1 MILDPLGTS
10 IIKEPVPVQ
19 PVQPVPSL
27 LDDFQS
33 LLPSVSG
40 NVFQGLDKNPFST
53 NQFDPDKLLEHF
65 ISQDKSST
73 SAPLYEYKQS
83 QEERYTDPVLQFTPN
98 IQGFRTTEGAY
109 GARQGWGEQL
119 LNSVIKTGF
128 SVKNAFLSRY
138 ASIPNQINAIRQGDA
153 EGALFADSSY
163 FAQLQKA
170 TEALENE
177 FPNFLTD
184 IEQERP
190 WYLNA
195 ITPTGAANFWGDS
208 ILKNTSFTVANI
220 GASFLENAALVY
232 VTGGAGTPVAT
243 VRFGVSVAK
252 ALGPLKNAFKT
263 LSSAATIGKID
274 DAIGILKNSDD
285 YVKALNQANK
295 AFRVPGN
302 GKEAASF
309 ALKTYLGVQ
318 GEAMIEGYGAY
329 LDTRTKLIEHA
340 LEQGIELTPEYMLGV
355 EEASTSAGKMTAI
368 IQSPLLAL
376 DNMIMFPKTLGYKGL
391 SDQLFSKK
399 SPFVENMVK
408 DKALQAVNTY
418 TFKQGMKN
426 VLKDAAFKGFVPEA
440 IEEGSQYF
448 LGNSLSDYY
457 SDKFHGKTKD
467 SLTSYLMKSLP
478 ETIADEEFIKS
489 AMIGGI
495 TGTIMGGALPGGAIQ
510 ESLKN
515 NIFKGKAN
523 ADTIAAH
530 LNKQYE
536 FFNNNATS
544 LLNFNNLVKFQ
555 QELYQ
560 LDDNATDAQKAEV
573 QERISAAINLKN
585 EQFKGMYDTVR
596 TVLESGTYDSFISSL
611 QELGDMDI
619 DQFNTSFNSTP
630 KGQMLTMEEKRAGIS
645 QLINEAELIKRDI
658 EEVEKYYEDNFFNT
672 VEMEEYIKTS
682 IKKPKSKLKE
692 GESEELTQAEVNN
705 AKNHFFANWKR
716 NNAFAIGQ
724 VRNLQNIR
732 QDFDDMFSKS
742 MPETY
747 TPSNIENVKQTA
759 FSLLNAESKLAEVE
773 GMFGI
778 ESKKIIDSY
787 LSGTINPNLESL
799 KLSLELAEET
809 KNTKQIK
816 ELKSKIKSEE
826 QFIKSLEEA
835 KTPQDLFGLIMSYE
849 LEGKSNAEI
858 SSIIYSIYE
867 QHTHNKLEKN
877 YLKELNNNVNLT
889 MESAKRMID
898 FAVFAQEYASK
909 LEENLE
915 KERLA
920 KENGNVETTE
930 PIEETPETPETP
942 EKPITPEPP
951 IDQEP
956 PETTDLSSFDP
967 NIPQEV
973 PPAPVEEPPVEE
985 KPATSKEEYE
995 AARQLFDLLTKDK
1008 SVTSTPANRR
1018 NGNWYVRVGETI
1030 DQENQFLAYKV
1041 DEDGNLVEYLIK
1053 AGQFTGKAIPNIKT
1067 GNVIPND
1074 GSATYYSRLGEP
1086 VVKQEQKPEEVR
1098 IVPIETS
1105 PEVAQEVEEK
1115 IKKKEEPLPDIEAR
1129 KAKLREDL
1137 KRYDERDVNSL
1148 EAIMPNNP
1156 NHPIFKVGMKF
1167 HQGMNI
1173 IIQETL
1179 ADKNYDGRENDYEAI
1194 TTIISPAEFGED
1206 GKMTK
1211 AAKVKVTLFN
1221 TKEEADAA
1229 ILKRY
1234 EEIKSRTGKKQKA
1247 IMEELAALE
1256 AKELPTPAK
1265 EPISDLEAQKADIE
1279 RRRQEEL
1286 ENRKNK
1292 IEVSRIEYTDSE
1304 GNIYQVREYEDGH
1317 AEYWIIT
1324 TDNPIPI
1331 NIASNSSNIYTKE
1344 YLEEISDQPISEG
1357 KLVEPKRGLVN
1368 KINDKYDKEL
1378 DSLEAELPTTIKEP
1392 ITDLTEKINTFLGNK
1407 QELYSV
1413 FENAISRELFE
1424 IQCN

>member
-263 LSSAATIGKID
+263 LSSAATIGKMD

-376 DNMIMFPKTLGYKGL
+376 DNMIMFPKVLGYKGL

-747 TPSNIENVKQTA
+747 TPSNIENVRQTA
-759 FSLLNAESKLAEVE
+759 FSLLNAESKLADVE

-778 ESKKIIDSY
+778 KSKKIIDSY

-809 KNTKQIK
+809 KNTKQIE

-826 QFIKSLEEA
+826 EFIKSLEEA

-920 KENGNVETTE
+920 KENGNLETTE

-942 EKPITPEPP
+942 EKPIAPEPP

-1041 DEDGNLVEYLIK
+1041 NEDGNLVEYLIK

-1074 GSATYYSRLGEP
+1074 GSATYHSRLGEP
-1086 VVKQEQKPEEVR
+1086 VVKQEQKPEEVKV
-1098 IVPIETS
+1098 VPFEAAPKVVSKPKYNITEVTETS
-1105 PEVAQEVEEK
+1105 AIVNGVEYLFNVDKNGNIESLK
-1115 IKKKEEPLPDIEAR
+1115 IKNYSQTIRNEALIIAIEIERNKLETSSPSVNEEVIEKLKANYSNLNTILDNIWSYNMTDTIADALEKLYENIPLNESEELQTALWLSDVFDRIS
-1129 KAKLREDL
+1129 KL
-1137 KRYDERDVNSL
+1137 
-1148 EAIMPNNP
+1148 
-1156 NHPIFKVGMKF
+1156 
-1167 HQGMNI
+1167 
-1173 IIQETL
+1173 
-1179 ADKNYDGRENDYEAI
+1179 
-1194 TTIISPAEFGED
+1194 
-1206 GKMTK
+1206 
-1211 AAKVKVTLFN
+1211 VKQNN
-1221 TKEEADAA
+1221 TKEENET
-1229 ILKRY
+1229 ILNAYNTAEIINYLLYNLNNINLNENERKPEERQTVEDVEQIKDNVVAKKSKRKVK
-1234 EEIKSRTGKKQKA
+1234 EEIEEKIEEKKKVRKRVKKVKEKVKETET
-1247 IMEELAALE
+1247 EEE
-1256 AKELPTPAK
+1256 EVKEVIE
-1265 EPISDLEAQKADIE
+1265 EPVSVTEAQIPEVEVQMPEVEEETIE
-1279 RRRQEEL
+1279 EE
-1286 ENRKNK
+1286 E
-1292 IEVSRIEYTDSE
+1292 ETPEAYVS
-1304 GNIYQVREYEDGH
+1304 
-1317 AEYWIIT
+1317 
-1324 TDNPIPI
+1324 PIP
-1331 NIASNSSNIYTKE
+1331 
-1344 YLEEISDQPISEG
+1344 
-1357 KLVEPKRGLVN
+1357 
-1368 KINDKYDKEL
+1368 
-1378 DSLEAELPTTIKEP
+1378 
-1392 ITDLTEKINTFLGNK
+1392 DLTEKINTFLGNK

>member
-232 VTGGAGTPVAT
+232 VTGGVGTPVAT
-243 VRFGVSVAK
+243 VRFGASVAK

-263 LSSAATIGKID
+263 LSSAATIGKMD

-376 DNMIMFPKTLGYKGL
+376 DNMIMFHKVLGYKGL

-573 QERISAAINLKN
+573 QERVSAAINLKN

-645 QLINEAELIKRDI
+645 QLINEAEFIKRDI
-658 EEVEKYYEDNFFNT
+658 EEVEKYYEDNFFDT

-809 KNTKQIK
+809 KNTKQIE

-826 QFIKSLEEA
+826 KFIKSLEEA

-930 PIEETPETPETP
+930 PIEETPEIPETPETP
-942 EKPITPEPP
+942 EEPIIPEPP
-951 IDQEP
+951 IEQEP

-967 NIPQEV
+967 NIPQEA
-973 PPAPVEEPPVEE
+973 PPAPVEEPAVEE

-995 AARQLFDLLTKDK
+995 AARQLFELLTKDK

-1053 AGQFTGKAIPNIKT
+1053 AGQFTGKSIPNIKT

-1098 IVPIETS
+1098 IVPIEAAPKVVSKPKYNITEVTETS
-1105 PEVAQEVEEK
+1105 AVVNGVEYLFNVDKNGNIASLK
-1115 IKKKEEPLPDIEAR
+1115 IKNYSQTIRNEALIIAIEIERNKLETSTTSVNEEVIEKLKANYSNLNTLLDNIWSYNMTDTIADALEKLYENIPLNESEELQTALWLSDVFDRIS
-1129 KAKLREDL
+1129 KL
-1137 KRYDERDVNSL
+1137 
-1148 EAIMPNNP
+1148 
-1156 NHPIFKVGMKF
+1156 
-1167 HQGMNI
+1167 
-1173 IIQETL
+1173 
-1179 ADKNYDGRENDYEAI
+1179 
-1194 TTIISPAEFGED
+1194 
-1206 GKMTK
+1206 
-1211 AAKVKVTLFN
+1211 VKQNN
-1221 TKEEADAA
+1221 TKEENET
-1229 ILKRY
+1229 ILNAYNTAEIINYLLYNLNNINLNENERKPEERQTVEDVEQIKDNVVAKKSKRKVK
-1234 EEIKSRTGKKQKA
+1234 EEI
-1247 IMEELAALE
+1247 EE
-1256 AKELPTPAK
+1256 
-1265 EPISDLEAQKADIE
+1265 
-1279 RRRQEEL
+1279 
-1286 ENRKNK
+1286 K
-1292 IEVSRIEYTDSE
+1292 IEEKKKVRKRVKKVKEVEEVKEVKEVIEEPVSVTETQIPEVEEETPEAYVS
-1304 GNIYQVREYEDGH
+1304 
-1317 AEYWIIT
+1317 
-1324 TDNPIPI
+1324 PIP
-1331 NIASNSSNIYTKE
+1331 
-1344 YLEEISDQPISEG
+1344 
-1357 KLVEPKRGLVN
+1357 
-1368 KINDKYDKEL
+1368 
-1378 DSLEAELPTTIKEP
+1378 
-1392 ITDLTEKINTFLGNK
+1392 DLTEKINTFLGNK

-1413 FENAISRELFE
+1413 FENAISREFFE